1 MINRLFTGMI
11 RGFKNGNYAQVTH
24 IPHHNST
31 LTEIFDKNGNL
42 LKAREK
48 TITKG
53 FAFKSEQ
60 LFPSINK
67 QSVYMKLGS
76 DGAYHDTS
84 KVVQKR
90 LYDPKTKECIES
102 KSAMTLYM

>member
-11 RGFKNGNYAQVTH
+11 RGFKNGIYAQVTH

-31 LTEIFDKNGNL
+31 LTEIFDRNGNL

-53 FAFKSEQ
+53 GIFKSGQ
-60 LFPSINK
+60 LFPTINK
-67 QSVYMKLGS
+67 QSTYMKLGTE
-76 DGAYHDTS
+76 GAYHDTFK
-84 KVVQKR
+84 KVQTR
-90 LYDPKTKECIES
+90 IYAPKTKEYLET
-102 KSAMTLYM
+102 KTKNMFF